1 MIQSLGWTV
10 GMCLMPVILWISGD
24 WIIFLLITSLPQVLF
39 ICFYKYG
46 LPNKISSESLN
57 LHVSF
62 IYFRYMIES
71 PRWLANKRR
80 FSQCVKQLNTIAKVN
95 KSKVRITE
103 EELIESLPK
112 GNVETVYGIASLFT
126 HWRLAKNTMLII
138 VCW

>member
-46 LPNKISSESLN
+46 LSNPINFKSLN
-57 LHVSF
+57 LNVSF